1 MSGKKI
7 SSKKPNVKKRA
18 EREPI
23 PLRYCLLTLAC
34 GIILVVG
41 FFFAA
46 RQHFSSIDYGI
57 KNSRL
62 KKQIEELETDKRQL
76 ILAKEIALT
85 PSEIKKAATKLGLT
99 AMTASNIE
107 VFRPTLI
114 NDAGEKPKVEKA
126 DYTKPKTAAAP
137 PKTNEAK
144 PDVKKP
150 EKETKKTPEVKS
162 EKEKPAAKPAKK

>member
-7 SSKKPNVKKRA
+7 SPKKPTVKRRA
-18 EREPI
+18 ERELI

-34 GIILVVG
+34 GFILVVG

-62 KKQIEELETDKRQL
+62 KKQIGELETDKRQL

-107 VFRPTLI
+107 VFRPTVTS
-114 NDAGEKPKVEKA
+114 DTGDKPKIEKA
-126 DYTKPKTAAAP
+126 DYTKPKTVSP
-137 PKTNEAK
+137 PKTGDAK
-144 PDVKKP
+144 PEVKKA
-150 EKETKKTPEVKS
+150 EKETKKTPEAKT
-162 EKEKPAAKPAKK
+162 EKEKPAAKTMKK

>member
-1 MSGKKI
+1 MNRKKI
-7 SSKKPNVKKRA
+7 SPKKPTVKKRA

-23 PLRYCLLTLAC
+23 PLRYCLLTMAC
-34 GIILVVG
+34 GFILVVG

-107 VFRPTLI
+107 VFRPVLTG
-114 NDAGEKPKVEKA
+114 DTGEKPKVEKA
-126 DYTKPKTAAAP
+126 DYTKPKTAAP
-137 PKTNEAK
+137 LKTDDVKLE
-144 PDVKKP
+144 VKKP
-150 EKETKKTPEVKS
+150 EKETKKTPEAKI
-162 EKEKPAAKPAKK
+162 EKEKPAAKTTKK

>member
-1 MSGKKI
+1 MSRKKI
-7 SSKKPNVKKRA
+7 SPKKPTVKRRTD
-18 EREPI
+18 REPI

-34 GIILVVG
+34 GFILVVG

-107 VFRPTLI
+107 VFRPMLTG
-114 NDAGEKPKVEKA
+114 DTDEKPKIEKA
-126 DYTKPKTAAAP
+126 DYTKPKTVSP
-137 PKTNEAK
+137 PKTGDAK
-144 PDVKKP
+144 PELKKV
-150 EKETKKTPEVKS
+150 EKETKKTPEVKT
-162 EKEKPAAKPAKK
+162 EKEKPVVKTAKK